1 MTSSKANP
9 NAPLASERLLARNTN
24 RSFAGDKA
32 RKHSVFVWPGYALFF
47 LILYLPV
54 THNMLKGVMVAG
66 VVAIIFVRYLIDH
79 KGLRLH
85 STIRKWALFYSLAG
99 VFYILLGLIEAAPGA
114 LFSSFV
120 YVIFPLVY
128 IIFIAAATD
137 AKIWIELLKI
147 LPIAAIAI
155 GLGTLEY
162 LLWTIGVFPNSL
174 YVNPGLVHNI
184 AFYDGYV
191 QMSHYSLSTLVF
203 LVPYLVAAL
212 VVYNQEHASFI
223 SRKIL
228 WIAFLL
234 GTAVALLSGRRALL
248 IVIVMAP
255 LLTWFFRAKL
265 PISIRLASRKQVL
278 TTLLACVFLVLSM
291 GLYLGRTVDLDWQ
304 GLQDLVVGGF
314 DSNFSVGAATRS
326 EQFQALVSGWEE
338 QPVLGHGLGSD
349 TPELVRS
356 DRPWEYE
363 LQYNLLLFQTGLI
376 GVALYGSGVLWLYWK
391 GIKMVRTGSP
401 IGIHMVPVLV
411 GTTCFL
417 VANAVDPYLQ
427 TFGQLWTLFL
437 PIGLINWQM
446 VSAKATAV
454 KSASA

>member
-1 MTSSKANP
+1 MMTSSKANP
-9 NAPLASERLLARNTN
+9 NVHLMSERPLARNTN
-24 RSFAGDKA
+24 RNLAGDKA
-32 RKHSVFVWPGYALFF
+32 RRHSIFVWPAYALFF

-54 THNMLKGVMVAG
+54 THNLVKEVMVAG
-66 VVAIIFVRYLIDH
+66 VIAIIFVRYFINH

-85 STIRKWALFYSLAG
+85 RTIRKWALFYSLAG

-120 YVIFPLVY
+120 YVIFPLLY
-128 IIFIAAATD
+128 IIFVAAATD
-137 AKIWIELLKI
+137 ARIWLQLLKI

-162 LLWTIGVFPNSL
+162 ILWTIGIFPNSL
-174 YVNPGLVHNI
+174 YVAPDLVHNI
-184 AFYDGYV
+184 VFYNGYV

-203 LVPYLVAAL
+203 LVPYLVGAL
-212 VVYNQEHASFI
+212 VVYTKERASFI

-228 WIAFLL
+228 WIAFLS
-234 GTAVALLSGRRALL
+234 GTGVALLSGRRALL
-248 IVIVMAP
+248 IVIVLAP

-265 PISIRLASRKQVL
+265 PISTRLAGRRQVL
-278 TTLLACVFLVLSM
+278 TTLLACVFLVLSI
-291 GLYLGRTVDLDWQ
+291 GLYLGRTVNLDWR

-314 DSNFSVGAATRS
+314 DSDFNQGAATRS
-326 EQFQALVSGWEE
+326 QQFHALLSGWEE
-338 QPVLGHGLGSD
+338 QPVLGHGLGSY

-391 GIKMVRTGSP
+391 GIKMIRTGSL

-446 VSAKATAV
+446 VSVKATAAKATG
-454 KSASA
+454 

>member
-9 NAPLASERLLARNTN
+9 NAHLTSERQPARNTN
-24 RSFAGDKA
+24 RNLAGNTA
-32 RKHSVFVWPGYALFF
+32 RKHSVFVWPAYALFF

-54 THNMLKGVMVAG
+54 THDVLKGVMVAG
-66 VVAIIFVRYLIDH
+66 VTAIIFVRYLINH

-85 STIRKWALFYSLAG
+85 STIRKWALFYSVAG

-120 YVIFPLVY
+120 YVIFPLLYV
-128 IIFIAAATD
+128 IFIAAATD
-137 AKIWIELLKI
+137 ARIWLELLKI

-162 LLWTIGVFPNSL
+162 LLWTVGIFPNSL
-174 YVNPGLVHNI
+174 YVAPDLVHNI
-184 AFYDGYV
+184 VFYNGYV

-203 LVPYLVAAL
+203 LVPYLVGAL
-212 VVYNQEHASFI
+212 VVYTKERASFI

-228 WIAFLL
+228 WIAFLS
-234 GTAVALLSGRRALL
+234 GTGVALLSGRRALL
-248 IVIVMAP
+248 IVIVLAP

-265 PISIRLASRKQVL
+265 PISIRLASRRQVL
-278 TTLLACVFLVLSM
+278 TTLLTGVFLVLSI
-291 GLYLGRTVDLDWQ
+291 GLYLGRTVNLDWR

-314 DSNFSVGAATRS
+314 DSDFSQGAATRS
-326 EQFQALVSGWEE
+326 EQFHALLSGWEE
-338 QPVLGHGLGSD
+338 QPVLGHGLGSY

-391 GIKMVRTGSP
+391 GIKMIRTGSL

-446 VSAKATAV
+446 VSVKATAV
-454 KSASA
+454 KSATA

>member
-9 NAPLASERLLARNTN
+9 NAHLTREHSPARNTN
-24 RSFAGDKA
+24 RTLAGDRA
-32 RKHSVFVWPGYALFF
+32 RKLRVFVWPAYALFF
-47 LILYLPV
+47 LLLYLPV
-54 THNMLKGVMVAG
+54 THNLLKGVMVAG
-66 VVAIIFVRYLIDH
+66 VVTIIFVGYLINH

-85 STIRKWALFYSLAG
+85 RTIRKWALFYSLAG

-120 YVIFPLVY
+120 YVIFPLLY
-128 IIFIAAATD
+128 IIFVAAATD
-137 AKIWIELLKI
+137 ARIWLQLLKI

-162 LLWTIGVFPNSL
+162 VLWTIGIFPNSL
-174 YVNPGLVHNI
+174 YVAPDLVHNI
-184 AFYDGYV
+184 VFYNGYV

-203 LVPYLVAAL
+203 LVPYLVGAL
-212 VVYNQEHASFI
+212 VVYTKERASFI

-228 WIAFLL
+228 WIAFLS
-234 GTAVALLSGRRALL
+234 GTSVALLSGRRALL
-248 IVIVMAP
+248 IVIVLAP

-265 PISIRLASRKQVL
+265 PKSTRLGGRRQVL
-278 TTLLACVFLVLSM
+278 TTLLACVFLVLSI
-291 GLYLGRTVDLDWQ
+291 GLYLGRTVNLDWR

-314 DSNFSVGAATRS
+314 DSDFSQGAATRS
-326 EQFQALVSGWEE
+326 QQFHALLSGWEE
-338 QPVLGHGLGSD
+338 QPVLGHGLGSY

-391 GIKMVRTGSP
+391 GIKMIRTGSL

-446 VSAKATAV
+446 VSVKATAAKATG
-454 KSASA
+454 